1 MGLPDSSNARRAA
14 NDAASGR
21 DDQALVVPARAPERV
36 EVLKNQQFAH
46 FQMNVIFIRLPGSH
60 PLAARIIGLILIQV
74 ARPAGWEKQSDE
86 KRQAT
91 Q

>member
-1 MGLPDSSNARRAA
+1 MPEGSSNVQRTT
-14 NDAASGR
+14 NDAGSGR
-21 DDQALVVPARAPERV
+21 EDQALKGIKASEA
-36 EVLKNQQFAH
+36 LKNQQFAH

>member
-1 MGLPDSSNARRAA
+1 MGLPGSSNAQRTA

-21 DDQALVVPARAPERV
+21 DDQALLMLGKDAVAGEVP
-36 EVLKNQQFAH
+36 KNQQFAH
-46 FQMNVIFIRLPGSH
+46 FQMNVIFIRLPGCR
-60 PLAARIIGLILIQV
+60 PLAARIVGLILIQV

>member
-1 MGLPDSSNARRAA
+1 ML
-14 NDAASGR
+14 
-21 DDQALVVPARAPERV
+21 ARALGRV

-46 FQMNVIFIRLPGSH
+46 FQMNVIFIRLPGSY

>member
-1 MGLPDSSNARRAA
+1 MLAEGAVA
-14 NDAASGR
+14 GE
-21 DDQALVVPARAPERV
+21 VP
-36 EVLKNQQFAH
+36 KNQQFAH
-46 FQMNVIFIRLPGSH
+46 FRMNVIFIRLPGNR
-60 PLAARIIGLILIQV
+60 PLAARIAGLILIQV

>member
-1 MGLPDSSNARRAA
+1 VS
-14 NDAASGR
+14 
-21 DDQALVVPARAPERV
+21 
-36 EVLKNQQFAH
+36 KNQQFAQ
-46 FQMNVIFIRLPGSH
+46 FQMNAIFIRLPGSH
-60 PLAARIIGLILIQV
+60 PLAARIAGLILIQV